1 MSAAVAVNEYV
12 AVVAPAMSTPVRV
25 HWYDSGVAPVAETLN
40 VANCPAL
47 TVALLGESVITGA
60 DVDPV
65 PGIGL

>member
-1 MSAAVAVNEYV
+1 
-12 AVVAPAMSTPVRV
+12 MSTPVRV

-40 VANCPAL
+40 VANCPAV
-47 TVALLGESVITGA
+47 TVALLGETVITGA